1 VSKLTIAP
9 PPAPPEAIDVDHDP
23 GYQAIRLRGLAGLI
37 RAGHEGLE
45 EITNLHEVAFFV
57 ASTLDQI
64 AEALS
69 PTKAVS

>member
-1 VSKLTIAP
+1 MSKLKIAP
-9 PPAPPEAIDVDHDP
+9 KPAPPEASVVDHDP

-37 RAGHEGLE
+37 RAGGEGLE
-45 EITNLHEVAFFV
+45 AITNLQDVTFFL

-69 PTKAVS
+69 PNELA